1 MLYISGLLSVHP
13 KLRPL
18 AFVLFSCQAQTGDRS
33 PMLLPLLSCLA
44 DFMDIDAIGNEAFMS
59 ELFINH
65 I

>member
-1 MLYISGLLSVHP
+1 ML
-13 KLRPL
+13 R
-18 AFVLFSCQAQTGDRS
+18 
-33 PMLLPLLSCLA
+33 PLLSCLA